1 MEVALTFGSLG
12 DIIAICQVAVQ
23 LGRAIGVGSGV
34 VGESAKEYQDF
45 REDLDAFVRILMQV
59 GLNVSMHSMTKSEN
73 KFRRLLRH
81 TSSTSFRPI

>member
-34 VGESAKEYQDF
+34 GESAKEYQEF
-45 REDLDAFVRILMQV
+45 RQDLDAFVRILMQV
-59 GLNVSMHSMTKSEN
+59 SLNASLYYNVE
-73 KFRRLLRH
+73 LC
-81 TSSTSFRPI
+81 

>member
-59 GLNVSMHSMTKSEN
+59 GLNASLHSNEGV
-73 KFRRLLRH
+73 
-81 TSSTSFRPI
+81 

>member
-23 LGRAIGVGSGV
+23 LGRAIDVGSEV

-45 REDLDAFVRILMQV
+45 REDLDTFV
-59 GLNVSMHSMTKSEN
+59 
-73 KFRRLLRH
+73 
-81 TSSTSFRPI
+81 